1 MDYLLLSKWCSRI
14 VAWASIQRYILIF
27 HHGWM
32 STQKKKILLHYIP
45 ITTIIIYGIILYMTI
60 DLFLSCDRSYYST
73 ILYCGFS
80 SCAYNSTAY
89 SIFELI
95 TGGIT
100 NIKIIAICSMI
111 LIIRLI
117 KQKHRLNQQLNWRKH
132 RKMAI
137 QLLSIILLFYIFY
150 LPKTQKMGNQPMKT
164 IMEPPTFGVCQINN
178 RGMAAE
184 MRQKDDNQ
192 KKATNTPLLDVE
204 DRRKLN
210 KVVHCENF

>member
-1 MDYLLLSKWCSRI
+1 MGTNLAVAEVKIGMNSVYTCGHFYEYLLPQPDILKTRI

-150 LPKTQKMGNQPMKT
+150 LP
-164 IMEPPTFGVCQINN
+164 
-178 RGMAAE
+178 
-184 MRQKDDNQ
+184 
-192 KKATNTPLLDVE
+192 
-204 DRRKLN
+204 
-210 KVVHCENF
+210 